1 MYILQHYIKNLD
13 DDELMG
19 VDLSNKWKQS
29 VEFA

>member
-1 MYILQHYIKNLD
+1 MYLLQHYIKNLD

-19 VDLSNKWKQS
+19 VDLCNKWKQS